1 LNTFLKNQNK
11 PILVGLTGGIGS
23 GKSTVAKIFN
33 SLGVP
38 IFNSDAVAKEII
50 NHDVDVIK
58 QIKAEFGEIYDSK
71 KLNAKKMAQIVFKDK
86 KELEKLNSIIHP
98 KVKEHF
104 EHWINENSNSPILI
118 KEAAILIESEAYK
131 EMDKII
137 LVIAPVEERI
147 RRVMERDHVLSE
159 QVGARLEVQLSD
171 EEKQKYAQFIITN
184 DGKELVIPQVLKV
197 YNQLK
202 KP

>member
-1 LNTFLKNQNK
+1 MNTFLKNQNK

-71 KLNAKKMAQIVFKDK
+71 KLNAKKMAQID
-86 KELEKLNSIIHP
+86 
-98 KVKEHF
+98 
-104 EHWINENSNSPILI
+104 
-118 KEAAILIESEAYK
+118 A
-131 EMDKII
+131 
-137 LVIAPVEERI
+137 
-147 RRVMERDHVLSE
+147 RRLYGCDR
-159 QVGARLEVQLSD
+159 
-171 EEKQKYAQFIITN
+171 
-184 DGKELVIPQVLKV
+184 
-197 YNQLK
+197 
-202 KP
+202 

>member
-1 LNTFLKNQNK
+1 MNTFLKNQNK